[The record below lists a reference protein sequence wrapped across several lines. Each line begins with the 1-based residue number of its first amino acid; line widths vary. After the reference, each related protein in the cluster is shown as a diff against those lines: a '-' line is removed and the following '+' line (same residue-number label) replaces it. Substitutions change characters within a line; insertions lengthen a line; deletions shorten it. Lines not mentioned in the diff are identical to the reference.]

1 MPKIFCFIFARGGSQ
16 RIPNKN
22 LKKINN
28 KSLLEITINLAK
40 KVNKIDKIFVSSDSN
55 KILNIARK
63 NNTQIIKRPKF
74 LCSSKSNEFESWKHA
89 IQSLKKKKINF
100 DYFLSLPATSPL
112 RNKKDISQC
121 ISSLDERTDMV
132 VGITE
137 ANRSPYFN
145 MVEKNDDGFINILIK
160 NDNGYTRR
168 QETPTVFDMTTVAYV
183 TRPEFIRNYKGIFE
197 GKVKGVEI
205 PAERALDID
214 TELDFEIA
222 EFLIYKELKSNKD
235 KVNVK

>member
-1 MPKIFCFIFARGGSQ
+1 MKRFAFIFARGGSKGV
-16 RIPNKN
+16 PGKN
-22 LKKINN
+22 IKKIYG
-28 KSLLEITINLAK
+28 KPLIAYSIEIAK
-40 KVNKIDKIFVSSDSN
+40 EIESIEKVFVSTEDN
-55 KILNIARK
+55 NIATVAK
-63 NNTQIIKRPKF
+63 NFGAEIIPRPQR
-74 LCSSKSNEFESWKHA
+74 LAQDTSPEWIAWQHA
-89 IQSLKKKKINF
+89 VKWLEEEKENF
-100 DYFLSLPATSPL
+100 DIFISLPATSPL

-222 EFLIYKELKSNKD
+222 EFLMYKELKSNKD
-235 KVNVK
+235 KVKC

>member
-1 MPKIFCFIFARGGSQ
+1 MKRFAFIFARGGSKGV
-16 RIPNKN
+16 PGKN
-22 LKKINN
+22 IK
-28 KSLLEITINLAK
+28 EIYGKPLIAYSIEIAK
-40 KVNKIDKIFVSSDSN
+40 EIESIEKVFVSTEDN
-55 KILNIARK
+55 NIATVAK
-63 NNTQIIKRPKF
+63 NFGAEIIPRPQR
-74 LCSSKSNEFESWKHA
+74 LAQDTSPEWIAWQHA
-89 IQSLKKKKINF
+89 VKWLEEKKENF
-100 DYFLSLPATSPL
+100 DIFISLPATSPL

-222 EFLIYKELKSNKD
+222 EFLMYKELKSNKD

>member
-1 MPKIFCFIFARGGSQ
+1 MRTFAFIFARGGSKGV
-16 RIPNKN
+16 PGKN
-22 LKKINN
+22 IREICGKPLIAYSIEIAQEIESIDKVFVSTEDNN
-28 KSLLEITINLAK
+28 IATLAK
-40 KVNKIDKIFVSSDSN
+40 NFGAEIIPRPQRLAQDTSPEW
-55 KILNIARK
+55 IAW
-63 NNTQIIKRPKF
+63 Q
-74 LCSSKSNEFESWKHA
+74 HA
-89 IQSLKKKKINF
+89 VKWLEEEKENF
-100 DYFLSLPATSPL
+100 DIFISLPATSPL

-222 EFLIYKELKSNKD
+222 EFLMYKELKSNKD
-235 KVNVK
+235 KVKC